1 HGKSVARS
9 MLRQLAL
16 RHQLGIPLPPPCTV
30 PAPFPT
36 MLRLRHGAIPSL
48 PARGGSRAAGSRHS
62 TPRDR
67 RTAGDAAAPG
77 SNARHEREILG
88 SFVPRAKRVCWDM
101 ETLRSLSTAA
111 SRSQGVQ
118 VTPQALL

>member
-1 HGKSVARS
+1 

-16 RHQLGIPLPPPCTV
+16 RHQLGIPLPPPCPV

-48 PARGGSRAAGSRHS
+48 PLVVAVALPDRGTQLYETEEPLVTRPRQDPTLATNGKFWAA
-62 TPRDR
+62 
-67 RTAGDAAAPG
+67 
-77 SNARHEREILG
+77 
-88 SFVPRAKRVCWDM
+88 FVPRAKRVCWDM

-111 SRSQGVQ
+111 SRSQGVE

>member
-1 HGKSVARS
+1 MAPPASHPAAAAMPCSG
-9 MLRQLAL
+9 AL
-16 RHQLGIPLPPPCTV
+16 
-30 PAPFPT
+30 PT
-36 MLRLRHGAIPSL
+36 MLRMRHGAIPSL
-48 PARGGSRAAGSRHS
+48 PARGGSRAAGSQHS

-88 SFVPRAKRVCWDM
+88 GFCAAG
-101 ETLRSLSTAA
+101 ETGVLGYGDSPYAIDSG
-111 SRSQGVQ
+111 RSQGVE